1 MAQEVELKLA
11 LPEAS
16 RRAFLRQPLLA
27 AAVSKQPARHVFS
40 IYFDTPDLALRSRGI
55 ALRLRRLGK
64 LWLQTVKC
72 AGVVAGGLASRPEWE
87 QPYDGHAFDFSLVD
101 QPEIRRFLEKC
112 RKRGLLAPVFETDF
126 QRRTWN
132 FEPEPGSR
140 LELAF
145 DQGVI
150 RFGERSL
157 PLCELEIE
165 IGAGDTG
172 PLLQLAQNL
181 ALSLPLR
188 PDARSKAERGYRL
201 FTGLPPSPVRA
212 LPSALNAADGTRGAF
227 RKIALA
233 CLAQMQGNEEG
244 LLASDDPEFIHQMR
258 VALRRLR
265 SALRSFGPALA
276 PEFVT
281 QFDGPMR
288 DLARKLGAARDRD
301 VLVEEIIQPVMAA
314 FPHDARLELLLT
326 LAAKDRHVAR
336 EEARAAVANPAY
348 GRLVLTL
355 VVALHGP
362 DFDVAEGA
370 HALSSFAKA
379 ILKEARRRIERRAV
393 RAGGLDPLAL
403 HALRIAAKHLRYSL
417 DFLGVLYRRDRVRD
431 EISRLT
437 ALQSDLGYINDLANA
452 RRLLLAH
459 AITQPPQLCEALA
472 LVEGWHRGHMAPLLA
487 ALPQRLASL
496 AGKRGRS

>member
-11 LPEAS
+11 LPESS
-16 RRAFLRQPLLA
+16 RRAFLRYPQLA
-27 AAVSKQPARHVFS
+27 TAVAKRPARQVFS
-40 IYFDTPDLALRSRGI
+40 IYFDTPDLALRNRGI

-64 LWLQTVKC
+64 QWLQTVKC

-101 QPEIRRFLEKC
+101 QPEIRKFLEKC
-112 RKRGLLAPVFETDF
+112 RKKGLLAPVFETDF
-126 QRRTWN
+126 QRRTWH

-150 RFGERSL
+150 RSGERSL

-165 IGAGDTG
+165 IGEGDTG
-172 PLLQLAQNL
+172 PLLQLAQSL
-181 ALSLPLR
+181 ALKLPLR

-201 FTGLPPSPVRA
+201 FAGLPPSPVRA
-212 LPSALNAADGTRGAF
+212 LPSSLLPTDGTRGAF

-276 PEFVT
+276 PEFVS
-281 QFDGPMR
+281 QFDGPLQ

-301 VLVEEIIQPVMAA
+301 VLMEEIIQPVMEA
-314 FPHDARLELLLT
+314 FPHDARLEA
-326 LAAKDRHVAR
+326 LAAMAAQDRLTAR
-336 EEARAAVANPAY
+336 EAARAAVASPAY
-348 GRLVLTL
+348 GRLVLAL

-362 DFDVAEGA
+362 DFEEAEGM
-370 HALSSFAKA
+370 HGLSTFAKA
-379 ILKEARRRIERRAV
+379 ILKEARRRVKRRAA
-393 RAGGLDPLAL
+393 RAGDLDPLAL

-417 DFLGVLYRRDRVRD
+417 DFLAVLYRRDRVRP
-431 EISRLT
+431 ETARLT
-437 ALQSDLGYINDLANA
+437 ALQSDLGHINDLANA
-452 RRLLLAH
+452 RRLLLAQ
-459 AITQPPQLCEALA
+459 AIAQPPQVCEALA
-472 LVEGWHRGHMAPLLA
+472 LVEGWHRGHMEPLLA
-487 ALPQRLASL
+487 ALPQRLAAL
-496 AGKRGRS
+496 GGKGGRS